1 MISLSYNVRISLR
14 RDYVPPPSLFNF
26 QARPTP
32 PTGQKDYLVSVG
44 NVGPQTPL
52 WEAILSPK
60 EDDTASPVVEYG
72 LSLES
77 LNERVVTPF
86 TERRDIR
93 LAGRAVP
100 FAAMERIEIRAKGTD
115 SIPPSYLSHF
125 FDRISEFEW
134 NGTDVTKELLKDP
147 PTWGPKIGAPERL
160 EAIPVD
166 QHYDR
171 LVTNE
176 LLRAATR
183 DRFRSRNFTDAVEA
197 AFKCL
202 ANAVK
207 ERSGNYERDGA
218 DLMRHV
224 FGAQS
229 PLLKF
234 NALRS
239 QSEKDEHNGYRD
251 IFAGVMTGIRN
262 PRAHEHAI
270 KDNPAVA
277 VELLTMA
284 NHLMRKLDSA
294 TTNDAKVE
302 EPTP

>member
-1 MISLSYNVRISLR
+1 M
-14 RDYVPPPSLFNF
+14 
-26 QARPTP
+26 
-32 PTGQKDYLVSVG
+32 
-44 NVGPQTPL
+44 
-52 WEAILSPK
+52 
-60 EDDTASPVVEYG
+60 
-72 LSLES
+72 
-77 LNERVVTPF
+77 
-86 TERRDIR
+86 
-93 LAGRAVP
+93 
-100 FAAMERIEIRAKGTD
+100 
-115 SIPPSYLSHF
+115 
-125 FDRISEFEW
+125 
-134 NGTDVTKELLKDP
+134 
-147 PTWGPKIGAPERL
+147 
-160 EAIPVD
+160 D
-166 QHYDR
+166 QLYDR

-234 NALRS
+234 SSLRS

-277 VELLTMA
+277 LELLTMA

-294 TTNDAKVE
+294 TKNDAKVE